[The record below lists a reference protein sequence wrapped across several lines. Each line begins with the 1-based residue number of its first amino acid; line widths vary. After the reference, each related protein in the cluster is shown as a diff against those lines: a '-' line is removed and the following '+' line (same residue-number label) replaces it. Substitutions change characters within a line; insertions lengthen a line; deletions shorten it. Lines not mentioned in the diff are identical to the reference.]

1 LSGPERGTRWLI
13 ARPRLDD
20 LYETACLTRCTAIV
34 AGPGFGKSTLVET
47 WAEVTPAAIVPV
59 GPADRAFSALSRRLT
74 DALRLRV
81 PTWGPSAPPE
91 ARTGPDI
98 GRADDERAESLAA
111 ALVGS
116 LSPHLN
122 RPILLVVDDV
132 DALAGSEGA
141 RLLDAIVRQAPPLL
155 PVVLV
160 GRSEP
165 PVRLARLRVR
175 GDVLDLG
182 PDELA
187 LTVDETTEL
196 SELVTGDPSHGAG
209 VHAVTGGWPVAA
221 RLALETLREDP
232 TSAFSPDAS
241 EGRLFSYLAEE
252 LLEAESEEDRSL
264 ISTLAHL
271 GPASVD
277 LLEALGF
284 ENAGERL
291 AALARRGMYVEYRT
305 SQASVIPLVAQFLQ
319 GHDPIPLDSLTDLR
333 RRAAT
338 WSLDRAEPVAALA
351 YARAAADEELVQR
364 IIIEAGPSLIANGA
378 AAQVVESAGSL
389 GETDARIDRVIG
401 EALQATGDWDGA
413 LRVYSRSLPKSGPV
427 DPGFAWRIG
436 LIHYFRGELDL
447 AVASF
452 ERGAEGDPT
461 DRAML
466 LGWWAAATWVTGDA
480 AQCRLLAGEAL
491 ATALDVGDDAALAV
505 AYTARALLA
514 AMEGDRRANEMFYL
528 RALDHATKAGDVL
541 QQIRI
546 HVNRGSRLLEEGSFE
561 SCIDECD
568 VALHLADLSGYMAL
582 RALATSNRA
591 RAWLGLGRLDQA
603 AADFDLARSI
613 WERLGSRQIAYAL
626 AGAGDVALLR
636 GNRVLARSSYEEA
649 VAVMEPV
656 GDLQGLVP
664 AKAGLA
670 RVLVDDD
677 PDAALRVARSAV
689 DDRAMLAHVDAL
701 LALGEVHIARG
712 EPAEALAAAGSAL
725 EMARSRRDRAG
736 IAHAIELSALAGGS
750 ENLSEA
756 VRIWGELGDP
766 LGRARARLRMV
777 QVGEAGP
784 EHLSSVV
791 ETLRDL
797 GARRLLGEAT
807 ALLAV
812 DEERPAVSIHC
823 LGGFNV
829 TVGGASVPIDAWQS
843 KKARDLLK
851 VLVARRGRA
860 VHREELVEIL
870 WPDDDPRRTANRL
883 SVALSVVRSVL
894 SSDGDQPQD
903 DVLVTDRSTVRLAT
917 ERVGID
923 LEEFHSEVAS
933 ATAAVRDGDDDL
945 ARSHYRRAESLYVG
959 DLCEDNPYE
968 EWIVAERELARS
980 AYLDAAR
987 WLANDASSRG
997 LASDAVRFTLRVL
1010 QRDPYDEQAYLNLV
1024 AGLAADRRH
1033 GEARR
1038 LYGQY
1043 CTRMAEIGIEAA
1055 PFPD

>member
-1 LSGPERGTRWLI
+1 MRGPDRGTRWLI

-20 LYETACLTRCTAIV
+20 LYEVACRTRCTAIV

-74 DALRLRV
+74 DALRLRI

-116 LSPHLN
+116 LSVHLN

-132 DALAGSEGA
+132 DALADSEGA
-141 RLLDAIVRQAPPLL
+141 RLLDAVVRQAPPLL

-182 PDELA
+182 PGDLA
-187 LTVDETTEL
+187 LTVEETTEL
-196 SELVTGDPSHGAG
+196 SGIVAGDPIHGPR

-221 RLALETLREDP
+221 RLALEALREDP
-232 TSAFSPDAS
+232 TSELRPDAS
-241 EGRLFSYLAEE
+241 ETRLFAYLAEE
-252 LLEAESEEDRSL
+252 LFDSESEEDRAL
-264 ISTLAHL
+264 LSTLAHL

-277 LLEALGF
+277 LLEDLGF
-284 ENAGERL
+284 GNAGERL
-291 AALARRGMYVEYRT
+291 QALARRGMYVEYRT
-305 SQASVIPLVAQFLQ
+305 SQASVIPLVGQFLK
-319 GHDPIPLDSLTDLR
+319 GHRPIPNDALTDLR
-333 RRAAT
+333 RRAAG

-351 YARAAADEELVQR
+351 YARAADDEELVR
-364 IIIEAGPSLIANGA
+364 RVLLEAGPSLIGTGA
-378 AAQVVESAGSL
+378 ASQVVDSAGL
-389 GETDARIDRVIG
+389 IEETDAGIDRVLG
-401 EALQATGDWDGA
+401 EALQANGDWDGA
-413 LRVYSRSLPKSGPV
+413 LRVLSRSLPEAGPI

-452 ERGAEGDPT
+452 QRGGDGDRT

-466 LGWWAAATWVTGDA
+466 LGWWAAAAWVTGDTA
-480 AQCRLLAGEAL
+480 RCRELANEAL
-491 ATALDVGDDAALAV
+491 ATALDVGDDAALAT

-514 AMEGDRRANEMFYL
+514 ALEGDRRANEMFYL
-528 RALDHATKAGDVL
+528 RALDHANKAGDVL

-561 SCIDECD
+561 SCIDECE
-568 VALHLADLSGYMAL
+568 VALHLADLSGYVAL
-582 RALATSNRA
+582 RALAISNRG
-591 RAWLGLGRLDQA
+591 RAWLGLGKLDQA
-603 AADFDLARSI
+603 AADFEVARSV

-626 AGAGDVALLR
+626 TGAGDVALLR
-636 GNRVLARSSYEEA
+636 GNRALARSSYEEA

-670 RVLVDDD
+670 RVLVADD
-677 PDAALRVARSAV
+677 PDAALSLARSAV
-689 DDRAMLAHVDAL
+689 DDGAMLAHVDAL
-701 LALGEVHIARG
+701 LALGQVHVARG
-712 EPAEALAAAGSAL
+712 ELANALDAARSAL
-725 EMARSRRDRAG
+725 DVARSRRDRAG
-736 IAHAIELSALAGGS
+736 IAHAIELSALAGGGES
-750 ENLSEA
+750 LSEA

-777 QVGEAGP
+777 QAAGAGH
-784 EHLSSVV
+784 EQLSSVI

-797 GARRLLGEAT
+797 GARRLLLEAT
-807 ALLAV
+807 GLQNV
-812 DEERPAVSIHC
+812 DDEQPSVSIHS
-823 LGGFNV
+823 LGGI
-829 TVGGASVPIDAWQS
+829 SVIVDGTPVPGDAWQS
-843 KKARDLLK
+843 KKARDLIK
-851 VLVARRGRA
+851 VLVTRRGRP
-860 VHREELVEIL
+860 VHREELMEIL

-883 SVALSVVRSVL
+883 SVALSVVRSVF
-894 SSDGDQPQD
+894 DAERDNAQD
-903 DVLVTDRSTVRLAT
+903 HYVVADRSTVRLAT
-917 ERVGID
+917 ERVRVD
-923 LEEFHSEVAS
+923 LEEFHHEIEVATS
-933 ATAAVRDGDDDL
+933 AVRDGDDDL
-945 ARSHYRRAESLYVG
+945 ARSHFRRAESLYVG
-959 DLCEDNPYE
+959 DLFEEDPYE

-987 WLANDASSRG
+987 WLAADASSRG
-997 LASDAVRFTLRVL
+997 LASEAARFTLRVL
-1010 QRDPYDEQAYLNLV
+1010 QRDPYDESAHLSLV
-1024 AGLAADRRH
+1024 AGLTADRRH

-1043 CTRMAEIGIEAA
+1043 CTRMAEIGIDAA